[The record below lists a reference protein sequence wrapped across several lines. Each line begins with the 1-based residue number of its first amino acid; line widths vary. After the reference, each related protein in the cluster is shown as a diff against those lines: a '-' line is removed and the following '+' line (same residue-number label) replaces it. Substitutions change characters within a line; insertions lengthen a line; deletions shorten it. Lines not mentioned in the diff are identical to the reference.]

1 MGWVMADKASLNDFK
16 RFYSQLEA
24 KRDLLMI
31 SRVVAERSSGRQ
43 KTKAYV
49 RDKAGELYMTLCPT
63 LTRADQP
70 VVDVDI
76 LEFRTHFS
84 RFSALIKS
92 GLCFRLRLKRS
103 PHFIYARRHTSYFD
117 PLQHII
123 ESWRQ
128 QVISKAV
135 MAGASSDVR
144 HWIEAALAD
153 GINAGVGSQ
162 VGTAS
167 EDEHEEG
174 QPPTVKVVSRPR
186 SRRG

>member
-1 MGWVMADKASLNDFK
+1 MVGNASRDDFK

-31 SRVVAERSSGRQ
+31 SRAIVERSVGGHKR
-43 KTKAYV
+43 KAYV
-49 RDKAGELYMTLCPT
+49 RDKAGELFMTLCPT

-117 PLQHII
+117 PLHHVI

-135 MAGASSDVR
+135 RAGASTDARS
-144 HWIEAALAD
+144 WIETALAD
-153 GINAGVGSQ
+153 GINAGIGNQ
-162 VGTAS
+162 VGKAV
-167 EDEHEEG
+167 EDEHEEAR
-174 QPPTVKVVSRPR
+174 PPTSKSVVRPR
-186 SRRG
+186 